1 MVVLGMHRS
10 GTSAMAGALAA
21 SGFQPPKTQMPARS
35 ENPSGYWESPV
46 VADLNDEILAAQDAS
61 WDDVFPV
68 DETSLLSNFGLFF
81 LGKAADVLKAEFGD
95 AQRIVLKDPRIC
107 LLANVWK
114 RTLVE
119 QGFRAHFVL
128 VIRHPGEVAASLARR
143 NEFSRDK
150 SLLLWLSSLLSA
162 ERKTRGDSRS
172 FVLFDDL
179 LADPQGV
186 LDRIEADLGQPLPR
200 RTRMAE
206 IEVERLVDRALRT
219 HVHGDRSPRRGELN
233 RLAHQAYEGL
243 RAAARGDGPDPE
255 MLDALARRLAE
266 IEEVAGGIVS
276 ELRLHAHQLNA
287 RIGQEH
293 SERQALAQQVAA
305 LEPLVTE
312 AARVEAL
319 QAELE
324 GERTSVRALHAQA
337 SELTLATAEAAR
349 SLDQQREAARV
360 EAEALHQALAAE
372 RQAAELHRSELEGA
386 RADLARDAEQRR
398 QLQLAHDALAHGLA
412 AEQAAEE
419 AARGRAADLDRLLT
433 VMREADGR
441 QQEAHRTELEQ
452 LTREI
457 AAEQAA
463 AKTAQAQAGSL
474 EGVLAQTREA
484 QARQQTADRAEIET
498 LGHRLAAQEAAVQ
511 AASEHRL
518 ALEQDAARS
527 ADLLAAARAKADAL
541 AADLAQ
547 EQLGRFELADQTS
560 ALRAA
565 LAKAQAQASEAVAAA
580 DRRIAE
586 REGQMADSHRAL
598 QQRFEGERSEGAKLR
613 ARLQDATAEL
623 AQAGGRHAQ
632 ALHQLD
638 ANLDGERTAVRLM
651 VADLVRVASELDA
664 ASSEAAGL
672 RDDLQTERAE
682 RSSLQAEAVRLDAL
696 VETERTQS
704 VQRLDEELQRSG
716 ALAAELA
723 SVKQML
729 VYLTTR
735 WWWRA
740 MTRAKGLAAR
750 G

>member
-35 ENPSGYWESPV
+35 ENPSGYWESPA

-186 LDRIEADLGQPLPR
+186 LDRIEADFGQPLPR

-293 SERQALAQQVAA
+293 SERLALAQQVAA
-305 LEPLVTE
+305 LEPLATE
-312 AARVEAL
+312 AARA
-319 QAELE
+319 
-324 GERTSVRALHAQA
+324 
-337 SELTLATAEAAR
+337 
-349 SLDQQREAARV
+349 

-441 QQEAHRTELEQ
+441 QQEAHQTELEQ

-518 ALEQDAARS
+518 ALEQDATRS

-541 AADLAQ
+541 AGDLAQ

-664 ASSEAAGL
+664 ARSEAAGL

-682 RSSLQAEAVRLDAL
+682 RSSLQAEAARLDAL

-704 VQRLDEELQRSG
+704 VQRLDEEIQRSG

>member
-186 LDRIEADLGQPLPR
+186 LDRIEADFGQPLPR

-219 HVHGDRSPRRGELN
+219 HVHGDRSPRKGELN

-255 MLDALARRLAE
+255 ILDALARRLAE

-293 SERQALAQQVAA
+293 SERLALAQQVAA
-305 LEPLVTE
+305 LEPLATE
-312 AARVEAL
+312 AARA
-319 QAELE
+319 
-324 GERTSVRALHAQA
+324 
-337 SELTLATAEAAR
+337 
-349 SLDQQREAARV
+349 

-386 RADLARDAEQRR
+386 RAELAHDAEQRL

-441 QQEAHRTELEQ
+441 QQEAHQTELEQ

-457 AAEQAA
+457 TAEQAA

-518 ALEQDAARS
+518 ALEQDATRS

-664 ASSEAAGL
+664 ARSETAGL

-682 RSSLQAEAVRLDAL
+682 RSSLQAEAARLDAL

-704 VQRLDEELQRSG
+704 VQRLDAELQRSG